1 VAATAGLTYTW
12 TLPGT
17 GSVTN
22 GQGTSAITASWGS
35 TAGSVSV
42 KANNACGTSAS
53 KTLSVALSAC
63 RLAMEEE
70 PNIDPAA
77 RIFPNPGTGLYQIV
91 TENLDSDLAIAVY
104 NMLGEKIGIQTVKN
118 INGSHSVDLRHQPA
132 GIYFVK
138 LSAEGFTKD
147 VKIIKQ

>member
-1 VAATAGLTYTW
+1 
-12 TLPGT
+12 
-17 GSVTN
+17 
-22 GQGTSAITASWGS
+22 
-35 TAGSVSV
+35 
-42 KANNACGTSAS
+42 
-53 KTLSVALSAC
+53 
-63 RLAMEEE
+63 MEEE

-91 TENLDSDLAIAVY
+91 TENLDIDLAIAVY

-118 INGSHSVDLRHQPA
+118 INGSHSLDLRYQPA

>member
-1 VAATAGLTYTW
+1 VTATAGLTYTW

-22 GQGTSAITASWGS
+22 GQGTSAITATWGS
-35 TAGSVSV
+35 TSGSVSL
-42 KANNACGTSAS
+42 KANNACGRSAS

-70 PNIDPAA
+70 PNVEPTA
-77 RIFPNPGTGLYQIV
+77 RIFPNPGTGLFQIG
-91 TENLDSDLAIAVY
+91 TENLDSDLTIAVY

-118 INGSHSVDLRHQPA
+118 INGSHSMDLRHHPA